1 MRRKFYSK
9 RVCGAVLTAVV
20 MMQALTGCG
29 GSNKTAVDN
38 VGMSELTATNE
49 AVTEN
54 VTEVA
59 TEETAEAETQGAA
72 AETIEST
79 LNKEMQQTSRS
90 EAENAWDGGVLW
102 DEEVV
107 DKVNGETYD
116 KPKENIFC
124 DVEDEPLS
132 TFAADVD
139 TASYSNLRRMIMDGY
154 GIGEIPTDSIRI
166 EEMVN
171 YFSYDLATPKEGQPF
186 AVSAEMNVCPWNEE
200 HGLFMVGMRTDEIDL
215 SDAPASN
222 LVFLIDVSGSMYDED
237 KLPLLQKSFCMLAEN
252 LSKND
257 RVSIVTYAG
266 SDEVVL
272 EGAKGN
278 EYDKISKALNSLE
291 AEGSTNGSAGIK
303 TAYELAEEYFIEG
316 GNNRVIL
323 ATDGDLNV
331 GITTASGL
339 EELITEKK
347 ESGVFLSVL
356 GFGTGNINDVNMET
370 LADKGNGN
378 YAYIDSVFEANR
390 VLVSQLGATLFTVAK
405 DVKLQVEFNPESIKS
420 YRLLGYEN
428 RTMAAEDFH
437 DDTKDGGE
445 IGAGHCVVGLY
456 EVEWADSKQY
466 PLRYMQEEK
475 KTKTDSKY
483 ADEYCAV
490 SIRYKEPDGKE
501 SKLLTYPVKTVVKT
515 DKASED
521 FLFAACVAEAGMIL
535 SGSEYT
541 NGESMEAVYE
551 RLQELSLEEE
561 SRKEFAYLI
570 EQLLEK

>member
-1 MRRKFYSK
+1 MRRKIYSK
-9 RVCGAVLTAVV
+9 KVLTAMLMAVV
-20 MMQALTGCG
+20 LMQGVTGCG
-29 GSNKTAVDN
+29 KANSDATAN
-38 VGMSELTATNE
+38 NSQMSEITATD
-49 AVTEN
+49 
-54 VTEVA
+54 
-59 TEETAEAETQGAA
+59 EAETTDYAEMEGAA
-72 AETIEST
+72 EEIAEVESAETAG
-79 LNKEMQQTSRS
+79 TSKS
-90 EAENAWDGGVLW
+90 EAFDSTDATVWDVEEA
-102 DEEVV
+102 EEV
-107 DKVNGETYD
+107 KEIGELNGEEYD
-116 KPKENIFC
+116 KPTENAFC
-124 DVEDEPLS
+124 DVASEPLS

-139 TASYSNLRRMIMDGY
+139 TASYSNLRRMITDGY

-171 YFSYDLATPKEGQPF
+171 YFSYDLATPKDGQPF

-200 HGLFMVGMRTDEIDL
+200 HGLLMVGMRTDEIDL

-252 LSKND
+252 LDKDD

-278 EYDKISKALNSLE
+278 EYDKISRALNNLE
-291 AEGSTNGSAGIK
+291 AAGSTNGSDGIE

-331 GITTASGL
+331 GITTQSGL
-339 EELITEKK
+339 EELITQKK

-378 YAYIDSVFEANR
+378 YAYIDSIFEANR

-405 DVKLQVEFNPESIKS
+405 DVKLQVEFNPASIKG

-428 RTMAAEDFH
+428 RTMTAQDFH

-445 IGAGHCVVGLY
+445 IGTGHCVVALY
-456 EVEWADSKQY
+456 EVEWADSNQY
-466 PLRYMQEEK
+466 PLRYQQEEEIK
-475 KTKTDSKY
+475 ETDSKY
-483 ADEYCAV
+483 TDEYCAV
-490 SIRYKEPDGKE
+490 SIRYKEPDGEE
-501 SKLLTYPVKTVVKT
+501 SKLLTYPVETVVKT
-515 DKASED
+515 DKASDD
-521 FLFAACVAEAGMIL
+521 FMFAACVAEAGMIL
-535 SGSEYT
+535 SDSEYV
-541 NGESMEAVYE
+541 NGESMEDVYE
-551 RLQELSLEEE
+551 RLKDLKLEDE
-561 SRKEFAYLI
+561 SRKEFEYLL
-570 EQLLEK
+570 EQLLD

>member
-9 RVCGAVLTAVV
+9 RVCSALLAAVV
-20 MMQALTGCG
+20 MMQTLTGCG
-29 GSNKTAVDN
+29 GSNKTAAGN
-38 VGMSELTATNE
+38 SSMSELTATDV
-49 AVTEN
+49 AVTE
-54 VTEVA
+54 EVA
-59 TEETAEAETQGAA
+59 AEEGNVAETTEAA
-72 AETIEST
+72 V
-79 LNKEMQQTSRS
+79 NGDVQQTSRS
-90 EAENAWDGGVLW
+90 EEETATDSSVGMLG
-102 DEEVV
+102 DEEAIEEE
-107 DKVNGETYD
+107 NGETYD
-116 KPKENIFC
+116 KPQENAFC
-124 DVEDEPLS
+124 DVAKEPLS

-139 TASYSNLRRMIMDGY
+139 TASYSNLRRMITDGY
-154 GIGEIPTDSIRI
+154 RMEDIPTNAVRI

-171 YFSYDLATPKEGQPF
+171 YFSYDLTTPKDGQPF
-186 AVSAEMNVCPWNEE
+186 AVSAEMNVCPWNEDN
-200 HGLFMVGMRTDEIDL
+200 GLLMVGMRTDEIDL

-252 LSKND
+252 LSEND

-278 EYDKISKALNSLE
+278 EYDKISRALNNLE
-291 AEGSTNGSAGIK
+291 AEGSTNGSDGIE

-331 GITTASGL
+331 GITTESGL
-339 EELITEKK
+339 EKLITEKK

-378 YAYIDSVFEANR
+378 YAYIDSIFEANR

-405 DVKLQVEFNPESIKS
+405 DVKLQVEFNPASIKS

-445 IGAGHCVVGLY
+445 IGAGHCVVALY
-456 EVEWADSKQY
+456 EVEWADSNEY
-466 PLRYMQEEK
+466 PLRYQEVDK
-475 KTKTDSKY
+475 KAETDSKY
-483 ADEYCAV
+483 TDEYCAV
-490 SIRYKEPDGKE
+490 SIRYKEPDGEE
-501 SKLLTYPVKTVVKT
+501 SKLLTYPVETVVKT
-515 DKASED
+515 DKASDD

-535 SGSEYT
+535 SDSEYT
-541 NGESMEAVYE
+541 NGESMEDVYG
-551 RLQELSLEEE
+551 RLKELSLEDE

-570 EQLLEK
+570 EQLVE